1 LFQLFGS
8 THLDQVV
15 FEDVVNDGSACVV

>member
-1 LFQLFGS
+1 MFQLFGS

-15 FEDVVNDGSACVV
+15 VEDVVNDGSACVV